1 MAAADVIAG
10 LKSSAAGGY
19 CRRFFKEVP
28 TFFRPRKYPFTM
40 VPGQAGGRATC
51 YTGNFY
57 EQPEVVEPIMPTRE
71 EIYDEADRLKDQG
84 KLDEAVAKLQEAL
97 QVDPNYA
104 LAHSA
109 LAVVYGRMGR
119 HDDAI
124 RHGLTVCQLEPNDPF
139 SYTAMS
145 VTYVRA
151 GKIPEAEDA
160 KCAGRHVAGTV
171 RN

>member
-1 MAAADVIAG
+1 
-10 LKSSAAGGY
+10 
-19 CRRFFKEVP
+19 
-28 TFFRPRKYPFTM
+28 
-40 VPGQAGGRATC
+40 
-51 YTGNFY
+51 
-57 EQPEVVEPIMPTRE
+57 MPTRE
-71 EIYDEADRLKDQG
+71 EIYDQADRLKDQG
-84 KLDEAVAKLQEAL
+84 KLEEAVAKLHEAL
-97 QVDPNYA
+97 ALDPTYA

-124 RHGLTVCQLEPNDPF
+124 RHGLKVCELEPNDPF

-160 KCAGRHVAGTV
+160 KARAAMMQGR
-171 RN
+171 